1 MTPPQRSAAN
11 STNLNRISRR
21 AHRRLMTRRAG
32 YHCERTLMPKS
43 PPRDNHDPAQHEL
56 DAARDRIRD
65 LEASQEAST
74 QILEELHL
82 HHEELRTQ
90 NEELRAAQ
98 EALREASQR
107 YQDLFDFAPVAFF
120 VLDHQG
126 SIIEVNLTATDM
138 LGIPRSGLLR
148 QPLRRHLATV
158 SRDTFDRL
166 LAVARQ
172 QAVQTDVELT
182 LNTPNDPDL
191 HVQASLTLDRRER
204 EVCFRLAMLDLTGRH
219 QAEEHRRLAATVFEE
234 SNEGI
239 MITDANVR
247 IQRVNRAFTVV
258 TGYQESEAL
267 GNSPGMLSSGR
278 HDAAFYEAMWDRLQQ
293 KGHWMGEIWN
303 RRKNGEIYP
312 EWLKINAVTDSE
324 DVVQH
329 YVGIFSDIGD
339 HRQTGQDVERF
350 AFYDALT
357 DLPNRTLLQERLKH
371 GLMRSK
377 RDGRV
382 LALLYMDLDNFKT
395 INDTMGHQAGDLLLQ
410 EAAARLQQVVRP
422 SDTVARLGGDEFTV
436 LLSDLA
442 DEVTATATASRVA
455 NTILQALERP
465 FQLHDN
471 EVVSGC
477 SIGIAMFPRDGSTCS
492 EIAKHADI
500 AMYQAKHKGGHSYT
514 FFAPEMNHELERRV
528 RLEERLRH
536 ALQRDELS
544 LVFQPVVDV
553 HRQCVVGVEA
563 LLRWDA
569 SDSPISPQEF
579 IPVMENLGLGQKLAQ
594 WVLERA
600 CETLFEWSFPG
611 AEDLWVAVNFS
622 PRQLQGLT
630 SREVQETL
638 ERTGLDAS
646 RLVLEATEEHFQSHA
661 EHIVNTLHAVRE
673 LGAKVALD
681 DFGAGHS
688 SLGRLRHLP
697 IDIIKLDRSFVQ
709 GLPGESRDLA
719 IVNTVITMARQLDLR
734 FLAEGV
740 ESHAQLGMLRSHG
753 CELVQGFVYTRPRSG
768 DDCAAWCAGFREQPW
783 APAPGTNYT
792 THGEPN

>member
-1 MTPPQRSAAN
+1 
-11 STNLNRISRR
+11 
-21 AHRRLMTRRAG
+21 
-32 YHCERTLMPKS
+32 MPKGS
-43 PPRDNHDPAQHEL
+43 PGNNNLPTRHEL
-56 DAARDRIRD
+56 DAARERIRD

-120 VLDHQG
+120 VLDPQG

-138 LGIPRSGLLR
+138 LGIPRSGLLH

-158 SRDTFDRL
+158 SRETFDRL

-172 QAVQTDVELT
+172 QGVQTDVELT
-182 LNTPNDPDL
+182 VSTRDNPDL
-191 HVQASLTLDRRER
+191 HVQASLTLDHREG
-204 EVCFRLAMLDLTGRH
+204 EVYFRLAMLDLTGRH

-258 TGYQESEAL
+258 TGYQEGEVL
-267 GNSPGMLSSGR
+267 GKSPGMLSSGR
-278 HDAAFYEAMWDRLQQ
+278 HDPAFYEAMWDRLQQ

-324 DVVQH
+324 GVIQH

-377 RDGRV
+377 RDGRM

-442 DEVTATATASRVA
+442 DEATATTTAGRVA
-455 NTILQALERP
+455 NAILQALERP
-465 FQLHDN
+465 FLIHDN

-477 SIGIAMFPRDGSTCS
+477 SIGIAMFPRDGATCS

-500 AMYQAKHKGGHSYT
+500 AMYQAKHQGGHSYT
-514 FFAPEMNHELERRV
+514 FFAPVMNRELERRV
-528 RLEERLRH
+528 QLEGHLRH
-536 ALQRDELS
+536 ALDHDELG
-544 LVFQPVVDV
+544 LVFQPVVDI

-563 LLRWDA
+563 LLRWHS
-569 SDSPISPQEF
+569 SDGPAVSPQEF
-579 IPVMENLGLGQKLAQ
+579 IPVMESLGLGQKVAQ

-600 CETLFEWSFPG
+600 CGTLCEWSFPG
-611 AEDLWVAVNFS
+611 AEDLWIAVNYS

-630 SREVQETL
+630 SRAVQKTL
-638 ERTGLDAS
+638 EQTGLDAS
-646 RLVLEATEEHFQSHA
+646 RLVLEATEEHFQGQA

-673 LGAKVALD
+673 LGARVALD
-681 DFGAGHS
+681 DFGSGHS

-709 GLPGESRDLA
+709 GLPDEPRDLA
-719 IVNTVITMARQLDLR
+719 IVNTVITMARQLDLS

-768 DDCAAWCAGFREQPW
+768 DDCAAWCADFRNQPRAR
-783 APAPGTNYT
+783 APDAAHT
-792 THGEPN
+792 THGEPH